1 MMVLITELINCLS
14 STLCAREKFQ
24 SGDMRHF
31 SHHCVSPVS
40 PSCLEMS
47 LDDIDKTFLELRDLQ
62 QELEKLKKE
71 LSDDFSQAV
80 SVSFPQSPVNTIV
93 EFCKIERG

>member
-1 MMVLITELINCLS
+1 
-14 STLCAREKFQ
+14 
-24 SGDMRHF
+24 
-31 SHHCVSPVS
+31 
-40 PSCLEMS
+40 MS